1 MKIFVNHQQQELASP
16 MHLDAVLDLLQ
27 PKNPFAIS
35 INCQFVAKVHYES
48 TILKENDHIEIISP
62 VTGG

>member
-1 MKIFVNHQQQELASP
+1 MKIFVNHQEQELVSS

-35 INCQFVAKVHYES
+35 INCQFVAKVHYSS
-48 TILKENDHIEIISP
+48 TILQENDHIEIISP